1 MNTVIVMGR
10 DTKDGEIRYSQSGTA
25 IYRNSV
31 AVERR
36 FKKEGQPEADFFDF
50 VAFNKTAE
58 WAEKYLKKGTKVVI
72 SGEIRNDNYTNKE
85 GQKVYRTVILANSIE
100 FAESKKAAE
109 GGTASEKET
118 SAEKTPAKK
127 APTKKKAPTP
137 VAAEPVTDSD
147 GFMTIPDGVDDE
159 LPFA

>member
-58 WAEKYLKKGTKVVI
+58 WAEKYLKKCLNTLVHQTATNYEVLLIDDGSPDNSGKICDSYAGTHGFVY
-72 SGEIRNDNYTNKE
+72 SIRKI
-85 GQKVYRTVILANSIE
+85 R
-100 FAESKKAAE
+100 
-109 GGTASEKET
+109 
-118 SAEKTPAKK
+118 
-127 APTKKKAPTP
+127 
-137 VAAEPVTDSD
+137 
-147 GFMTIPDGVDDE
+147 E
-159 LPFA
+159 LPGLVKRL